1 MKLKKLTDDDISQI
15 AKDYDSNS
23 KEYQNFEK
31 LVD

>member
-1 MKLKKLTDDDISQI
+1 MKLKKLTDDDIRQI

-23 KEYQNFEK
+23 KKYQNFEK

>member
-1 MKLKKLTDDDISQI
+1 MKLKKLTDDIRQI